1 MLLSL
6 SIKNY
11 ALIESLET
19 DFSNQFSVITGETG
33 AGKSILLGALGLV
46 LGNRA
51 DLTSLKDKEQKC
63 IIEAQFSI
71 SNYNLQSFFDENDMD
86 YEDKTIIRRE
96 ILPTGKSRA
105 FVNDSPVNLQEL
117 QELGAML
124 LDIHSQHQTRELTE
138 ENYQIDILD
147 AVANNG
153 SIVISY
159 KNALS
164 DFKATQKELKQLVAE
179 KEALVKEYEYNS
191 YLLNELLAANL
202 ANGEQEDLEQE
213 LEQLSNVE
221 FIKENLERISAIAN
235 EEQVGALMNLKEIK
249 ISLQKIATFSNL
261 YSQLQERLTSS
272 LLEIED
278 IISECE
284 QSNEKIL
291 ADPERLELV
300 TTKLQSIYN
309 LQKKHQVQTIAELIT
324 IQNVIKDES
333 NIGYLAIS
341 ENANDIRAATDE
353 RKAFVLRTAIAV
365 GFVIL
370 IFSFVLSRYFIKPIQ
385 NLVSYTKVIKEKSQT
400 KTNIDSLKSRN
411 DELGLLSNSLD
422 DMTIELQKRVAH
434 AENFSTDLVH
444 EIRNPLASLKSAS
457 EILQDTNSSEQRLKL
472 LNNVVDKFV
481 LVESKFTHAGDP
493 KPLYFKEN
501 IENFKSYEDK
511 IVHIVIDKFPD
522 SIAYKPTE
530 SDVNKI
536 YQIHWFR
543 ENYQRNEIELMG
555 YFKDILKYEKKYRKF
570 TILNILFNILY
581 AVLGQQFLLEIVE
594 QKSGWLSLS
603 KFIVQAI
610 TDLK

>member
-63 IIEAQFSI
+63 IIEAQFAI

-96 ILPTGKSRA
+96 ILPSGKSRA

-153 SIVISY
+153 NNVIAY

-164 DFKATQKELKQLVAE
+164 DFKSTQKELKQLITE

-202 ANGEQEDLEQE
+202 VDGEQEELEQE

-221 FIKENLERISAIAN
+221 FIKENFERILAIAN
-235 EEQVGALMNLKEIK
+235 EEQVGAIMNLKEIK
-249 ISLQKIATFSNL
+249 VSLQKIAAFSTQ
-261 YSQLQERLTSS
+261 YAQLQERLTSS

-278 IISECE
+278 IVSECE
-284 QSNEKIL
+284 QNNEKIL

-300 TTKLQSIYN
+300 NTKLQSIYN
-309 LQKKHQVQTIAELIT
+309 LQKKHQVQTVAELLVIQNELDAKVIRVDDLDGAIQKLQAELNSKQTKVDEIAKSIFENRKKTAPILIEKIRAILAQLGMVEANFQIEINHTDSYYPKGKDEVILLFSANKGTSFGLLKKVASGGEMSRIMLAIKAILANYSKLPTIIFDEIDTGVSGEIAIKMGEIMKEMSVTMQVFAITHLPQIAAKGSSHYKVSKRNQGDTTISELNLLTSEERIQQIAEMLSGKEIT
-324 IQNVIKDES
+324 DSALQH
-333 NIGYLAIS
+333 A
-341 ENANDIRAATDE
+341 
-353 RKAFVLRTAIAV
+353 KA
-365 GFVIL
+365 
-370 IFSFVLSRYFIKPIQ
+370 
-385 NLVSYTKVIKEKSQT
+385 
-400 KTNIDSLKSRN
+400 
-411 DELGLLSNSLD
+411 
-422 DMTIELQKRVAH
+422 
-434 AENFSTDLVH
+434 
-444 EIRNPLASLKSAS
+444 
-457 EILQDTNSSEQRLKL
+457 L
-472 LNNVVDKFV
+472 LN
-481 LVESKFTHAGDP
+481 
-493 KPLYFKEN
+493 
-501 IENFKSYEDK
+501 
-511 IVHIVIDKFPD
+511 
-522 SIAYKPTE
+522 
-530 SDVNKI
+530 
-536 YQIHWFR
+536 
-543 ENYQRNEIELMG
+543 
-555 YFKDILKYEKKYRKF
+555 
-570 TILNILFNILY
+570 
-581 AVLGQQFLLEIVE
+581 
-594 QKSGWLSLS
+594 
-603 KFIVQAI
+603 
-610 TDLK
+610 

>member
-63 IIEAQFSI
+63 IIEAQFAI

-96 ILPTGKSRA
+96 ILPSGKSRA

-153 SIVISY
+153 NNVIAY

-164 DFKATQKELKQLVAE
+164 DFKSTQKELKQLITE

-202 ANGEQEDLEQE
+202 VDGEQEELEQE

-221 FIKENLERISAIAN
+221 FIKENFERILAIAN
-235 EEQVGALMNLKEIK
+235 EEQVGAIMNLKEIK
-249 ISLQKIATFSNL
+249 VSLQKIAAFSTQ
-261 YSQLQERLTSS
+261 YAQLQERLTSS

-278 IISECE
+278 IVSECE
-284 QSNEKIL
+284 QNNEKIL

-300 TTKLQSIYN
+300 NTKLQSIYN
-309 LQKKHQVQTIAELIT
+309 LQKKHQVQTVAELLVIQNELDAKVIRVDDLDGAIQKLQTELNSQQAKVDELANTVFENRKKTAPILIEKIKAILSQLGMVEANFQIEINHTDSYYPKGKDEVILLFSANKGTSFGLLKKVASGGEMSRIMLAIKAILANYSKLPTIIFDEIDTGVSGEIAIKMGEIMKEMSVTMQVFAITHLPQIAAKGSSHYKVSKRNQGDTTISELNLLTSEERIQQIAEMLSGKDIT
-324 IQNVIKDES
+324 DSALQH
-333 NIGYLAIS
+333 A
-341 ENANDIRAATDE
+341 
-353 RKAFVLRTAIAV
+353 KA
-365 GFVIL
+365 
-370 IFSFVLSRYFIKPIQ
+370 
-385 NLVSYTKVIKEKSQT
+385 
-400 KTNIDSLKSRN
+400 
-411 DELGLLSNSLD
+411 
-422 DMTIELQKRVAH
+422 
-434 AENFSTDLVH
+434 
-444 EIRNPLASLKSAS
+444 
-457 EILQDTNSSEQRLKL
+457 L
-472 LNNVVDKFV
+472 LN
-481 LVESKFTHAGDP
+481 
-493 KPLYFKEN
+493 
-501 IENFKSYEDK
+501 
-511 IVHIVIDKFPD
+511 
-522 SIAYKPTE
+522 
-530 SDVNKI
+530 
-536 YQIHWFR
+536 
-543 ENYQRNEIELMG
+543 
-555 YFKDILKYEKKYRKF
+555 
-570 TILNILFNILY
+570 
-581 AVLGQQFLLEIVE
+581 
-594 QKSGWLSLS
+594 
-603 KFIVQAI
+603 
-610 TDLK
+610 